1 MGKEK
6 DILDLL
12 NNIIVDEDEFN
23 NINIEL
29 NDIEKK
35 RIRKKYRQKIFLRKR
50 VLKSSAIM
58 ATLVSVIFLG
68 GIAAP
73 AMATSNIPIL
83 SNIYESLGIY
93 SDYKDYT
100 KYIGET
106 KKVGKYEYKIEEFM
120 VTPYKSLIGIKIISD
135 DVIPENHQGFMTDI
149 EVGGV
154 HWDSGS
160 SKRYRVND
168 HTLVTIIEHNYNN
181 KVPKKAN
188 ITVNI
193 HSIDSDDDANET
205 FGRFQFKADFDG
217 SYNEFTSIEVNNI
230 RFENYGVKLKEINSS
245 IMGTDIVSKI
255 RSKEDSVEDYISKK
269 DKLEYV
275 LKVEDKFYGGDKY
288 SSLDSSFWSGI
299 EGVAITQIDNLK
311 YDQIINAN
319 NITLMVYEAKY
330 SNDELTSVYTDD
342 NQSVD
347 KTEQGVS
354 YVEEYKFQ
362 DGTKGLLYNLERYK
376 DTVKIHYKGKES
388 DIIPLSKYVGIYSD
402 KIPNRM
408 YYPNIYRK
416 SDLEGEFIIEFKNIP
431 QEDEDLN
438 MTFGCNNEYSLMG
451 EYKIK

>member
-35 RIRKKYRQKIFLRKR
+35 RIRKNYRQKIFLRRR

-73 AMATSNIPIL
+73 AMATINIPIL
-83 SNIYESLGIY
+83 SNIYDSLGIY

-205 FGRFQFKADFDG
+205 FGRFQFKADFDR
-217 SYNEFTSIEVNNI
+217 SYNEFTSIEANNI
-230 RFENYGVKLKEINSS
+230 SFESYGIKLKEINSS

-255 RSKEDSVEDYISKK
+255 QSREVSEEEYIAKK

-275 LKVEDKFYGGDKY
+275 LKIDDKFYSGNKYASVDNSFFGGIK
-288 SSLDSSFWSGI
+288 
-299 EGVAITQIDNLK
+299 GVAITKIDNLK
-311 YDQIINAN
+311 YDQIIYAN
-319 NITLMVYEAKY
+319 NITLIVYEAKY
-330 SNDELTSVYTDD
+330 SNDELTRISTDD
-342 NQSVD
+342 QSGS

-362 DGTKGLLYNLERYK
+362 DGTKGLLHNLERYN
-376 DTVKIHYKGKES
+376 DTVKIYYKGKES
-388 DIIPLSKYVGIYSD
+388 DIVPLSKHVMIYSD
-402 KIPNRM
+402 KAPNKV
-408 YYPNIYRK
+408 YYPDICRK

-431 QEDEDLN
+431 QEDEKLN
-438 MTFGCNNEYSLMG
+438 MTFGDNNGYSLIG
-451 EYKIK
+451 EYRIK